1 MRAMNRRLPS
11 LFLLV
16 CVTVS
21 LGWMSTGSSSA
32 FVLMKNE
39 SGTAVRWPSP
49 CVSWWMNDQGTVHF
63 SWETVQPVVREAFA
77 RWADVPGVNLSFQE
91 GGATCF
97 GDVGIA
103 EWPGRQNLILW
114 RDKPGDW
121 IHGIDV
127 VALTS
132 VSYSEKTGQIVDAD
146 IEINTAHHSFSV
158 GGSNTSYDLAY
169 MLTHEIGHLL
179 GIDHSLHSGA
189 LMSPNTSPMQVSEV
203 RLRPDDENAVRVNY
217 SEGVAEEHCETV
229 ALAVLSAPY
238 CPSPPEGGCS
248 AVSEHSGLSWAF
260 MAILVLSS
268 CLVRRRV

>member
-1 MRAMNRRLPS
+1 MPPMNRRLPS

-39 SGTAVRWPSP
+39 SGTAVKWSSP
-49 CVSWWMNDQGTVHF
+49 CISWWMNDQGTVHF
-63 SWETVQPVVREAFA
+63 AYETVQPVVREAFA

-97 GDVGIA
+97 RDIGISQ
-103 EWPGRQNLILW
+103 WPGRQNVIVW
-114 RDKPGDW
+114 RDKSADW
-121 IHGIDV
+121 IHGLDV

-132 VSYSEKTGQIVDAD
+132 VSYSETTGQIVDAD

-158 GGSNTSYDLAY
+158 GGSNSSYDLAY

-189 LMSPNTSPMQVSEV
+189 LMSPNTSPLSVSEIK
-203 RLRPDDENAVRVNY
+203 LRPDDENAVRANY
-217 SEGVAEEHCETV
+217 GADTAAPSCETLV
-229 ALAVLSAPY
+229 AAPLSIPY

-248 AVSEHSGLSWAF
+248 AISERSRLSWAF
-260 MAILVLSS
+260 MAILLLSACVL
-268 CLVRRRV
+268 RRRV